1 MQCQMYKNAVKS
13 HPLQT
18 VILQLRIHLEYPW
31 ALSIA
36 LLIEPPFLGALFPRE
51 TESGALNI
59 ETRNGYFVWLSELCN
74 FCK

>member
-18 VILQLRIHLEYPW
+18 
-31 ALSIA
+31 IA